1 MASVELVSRLCVC
14 PQGDAGRHG
23 IVGEKGP
30 NGLPVSV
37 LHQGPTFL
45 VKKFNMNSF
54 KSSLLF
60 AHYWDFFCR
69 AFKERLAQRGPKE
82 EL

>member
-45 VKKFNMNSF
+45 VKK
-54 KSSLLF
+54 
-60 AHYWDFFCR
+60 
-69 AFKERLAQRGPKE
+69 
-82 EL
+82 